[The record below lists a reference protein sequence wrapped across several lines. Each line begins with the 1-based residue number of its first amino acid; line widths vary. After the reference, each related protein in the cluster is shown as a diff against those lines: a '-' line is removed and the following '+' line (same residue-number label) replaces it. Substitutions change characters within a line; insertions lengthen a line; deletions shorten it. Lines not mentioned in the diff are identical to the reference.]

1 MLDLLLMASLGFLGS
16 FGHCL
21 GMCGPIT
28 VAFSL
33 SQTDSDRDRWQ
44 QVRFHLLLNLGR
56 LASYALV
63 GLMIGALGSVLVASG
78 QMAGIGSP
86 LRRGVA
92 LVTGLLLIWFGLAQI
107 SPGQVPKVPLLNPMA
122 QASWHNRLS
131 RAMQALSLNP
141 QRWTPLLLGL
151 AWGLMPC
158 GFLYA
163 AQLKAAETTDLW
175 WGGATMLALGL
186 GTLPMMLGVGVSTAW
201 VSSDRRGQLFRLGG
215 WITLLIG
222 LLTLLRGSDMI
233 DFTGHG
239 ALVLLLLALIARPLS
254 RLWPALLVYR
264 RTLGVGTFVLSVAH
278 VAHMVTM
285 GWNPAALPFLL
296 PSLQA
301 GGWSGMVAFGLMV
314 PLALTSFNRAQASL
328 GQHWRRLHLLI
339 IPTFGLAVTHTLLL
353 GSSYLG
359 AFERSTRHWL
369 AAAALVVLA
378 LLALLLRW
386 RLFWSLLSLE
396 KYYAPAKS

>member
-33 SQTDSDRDRWQ
+33 SQSATAPSRWQ
-44 QVRFHLLLNLGR
+44 QIGFHLLLNLGR
-56 LASYALV
+56 LISYALV

-78 QMAGIGSP
+78 QMAGLGSP

-92 LVTGLLLIWFGLAQI
+92 LVTGLLLVWFGLAQI
-107 SPGQVPKVPLLNPMA
+107 NPNQVPNVPFLNPMA
-122 QASWHNRLS
+122 QANWHDRLS
-131 RAMQALSLNP
+131 RAMQSLSLNP

-163 AQLKAAETTDLW
+163 AQLKAAETTNLW
-175 WGGATMLALGL
+175 RGGATMLAFGV

-201 VSSDRRGQLFRLGG
+201 VSGDRRGQLFRLGG

-222 LLTLLRGSDMI
+222 LMTLFRNSDMV

-239 ALVLLLLALIARPLS
+239 ALVCLLLALVARPLS
-254 RLWPALLVYR
+254 RLWSPLLVYR
-264 RTLGVGTFVLSVAH
+264 RALGVGAFVLSVAH
-278 VAHMVTM
+278 VAHMLTM
-285 GWNPAALPFLL
+285 GWNLAALPFLL

-301 GGWSGMVAFGLMV
+301 GGWAGIVALGLMT
-314 PLALTSFNRAQASL
+314 PLALTSFNGAQTRL
-328 GQHWRRLHLLI
+328 GHHWRRLHLLS
-339 IPTFGLAVTHTLLL
+339 IPIFGLAVAHALLL
-353 GSSYLG
+353 SSSYLG
-359 AFERSTRHWL
+359 SFERSTQHWL
-369 AAAALVVLA
+369 GAVALVSVA
-378 LLALLLRW
+378 LLGLLVRW
-386 RLFWSLLSLE
+386 RGLWSLLSLE
-396 KYYAPAKS
+396 KYYAPAKP